1 MLRLALRA
9 LTFKLLLSVFWGFMH
24 FSAGGQ
30 PFFMSFP
37 VVEKIHSPIDGES
50 NMIVTGAKIKKIDQ

>member
-1 MLRLALRA
+1 M
-9 LTFKLLLSVFWGFMH
+9 

-37 VVEKIHSPIDGES
+37 VVEKIHSPIDEES
-50 NMIVTGAKIKKIDQ
+50 DPVVTGAKIKKIDQSEPTCKFYP